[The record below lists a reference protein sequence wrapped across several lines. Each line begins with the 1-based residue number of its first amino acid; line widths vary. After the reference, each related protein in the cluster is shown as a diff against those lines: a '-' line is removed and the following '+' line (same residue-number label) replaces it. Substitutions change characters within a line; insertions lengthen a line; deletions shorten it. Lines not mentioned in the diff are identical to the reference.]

1 VKLNTLGLGCWNR
14 LPTGSAAERAV
25 IRLSG
30 AYTRSELRFFA
41 VMSCARK
48 RMPCLALAT
57 QRLIVRTC
65 YFASASVCLCKIIL
79 LDVDAL
85 GLRLLLC
92 LLFFSVAPPQPR
104 QKHSAT
110 PFEDVGMRLAASRT
124 LFISA
129 ANYSYGDF
137 GGNTWATKV
146 WRGWTHG

>member
-1 VKLNTLGLGCWNR
+1 VELVPAQNS
-14 LPTGSAAERAV
+14 GSVPLQVVPEKDAV
-25 IRLSG
+25 IGIGNAETDCSDLL
-30 AYTRSELRFFA
+30 LRFGE
-41 VMSCARK
+41 
-48 RMPCLALAT
+48 CL
-57 QRLIVRTC
+57 
-65 YFASASVCLCKIIL
+65 SVQIIL

-146 WRGWTHG
+146 WRGWIYG